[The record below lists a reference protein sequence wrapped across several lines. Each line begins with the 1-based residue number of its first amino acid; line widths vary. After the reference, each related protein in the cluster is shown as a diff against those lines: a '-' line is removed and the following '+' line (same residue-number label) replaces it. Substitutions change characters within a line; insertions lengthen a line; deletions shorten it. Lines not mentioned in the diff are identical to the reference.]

1 MFVRKSVFLAMFV
14 FCLTTACFAQ
24 DPVEIQRAEQAMWKH
39 KLSED
44 EQAIVDSFNVH
55 RALGE
60 IDSFEVNVKLSKAI
74 KDKAEKII
82 LSHADTD
89 TISIENKLFDFI
101 SHFGDNAYVVK
112 GGSKVEILDHINLNE
127 ILQTEISDG
136 SNILL
141 SISCV
146 KDTSRDTLY
155 LLLYMSEY
163 QITYGYWE
171 TTVPKPMRKGEPIT
185 NIVEING
192 ITNGKYLMYKFY
204 EGTALPFYYEGNKML
219 TEELRTQED
228 GSFSFELSYSGYGS
242 ELRRLAIFV
251 RNDPEEPYS
260 LVDFFPILGG
270 ISR

>member
-1 MFVRKSVFLAMFV
+1 MFIKKSVFLFILA
-14 FCLTTACFAQ
+14 FCLTISCFAQ
-24 DPVEIQRAEQAMWKH
+24 DPVEIQLAEQAMWKH

-44 EQAIVDSFNVH
+44 EQSIVDSFNVH

-60 IDSFEVNVKLSKAI
+60 IDSFEVNVKISKAI

-82 LSHADTD
+82 LSHVDTD
-89 TISIENKLFDFI
+89 TISIESKLVDFM
-101 SHFGDNAYVVK
+101 SHFGDKAYVIK
-112 GGSKVEILDHINLNE
+112 GGSYAEILDHIHLNE
-127 ILQTEISDG
+127 GVQTEISDK

-146 KDTSRDTLY
+146 KDTLRDSLY
-155 LLLYMSEY
+155 LLLYMTKY
-163 QITYGYWE
+163 QITYGACE
-171 TTVPKPMRKGEPIT
+171 TTVPKLMRKGDPIT
-185 NIVEING
+185 NISKIRGV
-192 ITNGKYLMYKFY
+192 TNGKYLMYKFY

-219 TEELRTQED
+219 TEELRTRED

-251 RNDPEEPYS
+251 RNEPEEPYS
-260 LVDFFPILGG
+260 LVDFFPMPGG